1 MEFKDIAMVDIS
13 EKEPVKRVATA
24 TGRIYLKES
33 TIQIILD
40 NGIKKGNPMIVGEIA
55 AINSIKI
62 TPQIIPLCHQIPIK
76 KVSFDTEIKEDYIQ
90 VYVSVTTIAQTGV
103 EIEAIVGVTTFLN
116 VIWDMTKYLEKDENG
131 QYPTTKITDIHVT
144 KKTKQQLN

>member
-1 MEFKDIAMVDIS
+1 MQYKDIKMVDIS
-13 EKEPVKRVATA
+13 DKDPVKRIATA
-24 TGRIYLKES
+24 TGIIHLKEK

-40 NGIKKGNPMIVGEIA
+40 NGIKKGNPLIVGEIA

-62 TPQIIPLCHQIPIK
+62 TPQLIPLCHQIPIK
-76 KVSFDTEIKEDYIQ
+76 NINFETEIKENYIQ

-103 EIEAIVGVTTFLN
+103 EIEAIVGVTTFLS

-131 QYPTTKITDIHVT
+131 QYPVTKITDIQVT
-144 KKTKQQLN
+144 KKIKQKLN